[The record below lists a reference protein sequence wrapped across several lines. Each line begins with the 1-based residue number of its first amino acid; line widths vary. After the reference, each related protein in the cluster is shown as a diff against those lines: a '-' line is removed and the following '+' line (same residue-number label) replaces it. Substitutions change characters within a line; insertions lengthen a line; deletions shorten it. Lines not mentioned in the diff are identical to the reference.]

1 MEDLEE
7 HIIYDNGQEVKAWA
21 AIARYVESMGESGG
35 EISEYY
41 SQAQGRKVID
51 DDASVGAFLKNPNK
65 IALAMVGILV
75 GVIAVLVLLII
86 VIVKLVKRRRRR
98 NRR

>member
-1 MEDLEE
+1 M
-7 HIIYDNGQEVKAWA
+7 
-21 AIARYVESMGESGG
+21 
-35 EISEYY
+35 
-41 SQAQGRKVID
+41 ID